1 VLDAH
6 VTAPPWTRSEKWAV
20 GAVGALTA
28 ITLSWWALALWPVPT
43 DAPDWLART
52 RQVCF
57 GTAASGLP
65 NAGGWILLIGQPIG
79 MAVAMF
85 VIWGK
90 ALRGG
95 LWALGRTMLGKAAL
109 GATLLVLFLG
119 TVGVGIR
126 VAGAQPQPIVLDQP
140 GLPPST
146 YPRLDR
152 PLPELGLVD
161 QRGDVVTMD
170 RLAGRTVLVTFGFG
184 HCETVCPVVV
194 HNTLEAAA
202 AVPELDPVVVVV
214 TLDPWRDT
222 PARLP
227 YLAERWGLEG
237 EAYVLGG
244 EVAQVEAVLDAWGV
258 ARERDTR
265 TGDVTHPALVYIVSN
280 GRIAYATTGDPQT
293 VAALAL
299 RL

>member
-1 VLDAH
+1 M
-6 VTAPPWTRSEKWAV
+6 TAPPWTRSEKWAV
-20 GAVGALTA
+20 GALAALAA

-43 DAPDWLART
+43 GAPTWLART

-57 GTAASGLP
+57 GALESGLP
-65 NAGGWILLIGQPIG
+65 NAGGWLLLVGQPIG
-79 MAVAMF
+79 MAAAMF

-95 LWALGRTMLGKAAL
+95 LWALGRTVLGKAAL

-119 TVGVGIR
+119 TIGVGIR
-126 VAGAQPQPIVLDQP
+126 VAGAQPEPIVLDDP

-152 PLPELGLVD
+152 PVPELGLVD
-161 QRGDVVTMD
+161 QRGDLITLD
-170 RLAGRTVLVTFGFG
+170 HLAGRTVLVTFGFG
-184 HCETVCPVVV
+184 HCETICPVVV

-222 PARLP
+222 PTRLP
-227 YLAERWGLEG
+227 YLAEQWGLEG
-237 EAYVLGG
+237 EAYLLGG
-244 EVAQVEAVLDAWGV
+244 EVDQVQAVLDAWGV

-265 TGDVTHPALVYIVSN
+265 TGDVTHPALVYIVDD
-280 GRIAYATTGDPQT
+280 GRIAYATTGDART

>member
-1 VLDAH
+1 M
-6 VTAPPWTRSEKWAV
+6 TAPPWTRPEKWAV
-20 GAVGALTA
+20 GALVALTA
-28 ITLSWWALALWPVPT
+28 VTLSWWALALWPVPT
-43 DAPDWLART
+43 DAPFWLART

-57 GTAASGLP
+57 GTAESGLP
-65 NAGGWILLIGQPIG
+65 DAGGWLLLVGQPIG

-85 VIWGK
+85 VIWGD

-95 LWALGRTMLGKAAL
+95 LWALGRTMVGKAAM
-109 GATLLVLFLG
+109 GAMLLVLFLG
-119 TVGVGIR
+119 TIGVGIR
-126 VAGAQPQPIVLDQP
+126 VAGAKPEPIVLDDP

-152 PLPELGLVD
+152 PAPELGLVD
-161 QRGDVVTMD
+161 QRGDLLALD
-170 RLAGRTVLVTFGFG
+170 ALAGRVVLVTFGFG

-202 AVPELDPVVVVV
+202 AVSELNPVVVVV

-227 YLAERWGLEG
+227 YLAEQWGLDG
-237 EAYVLGG
+237 EAYMLGG
-244 EVAQVEAVLDAWGV
+244 EVTRVEAVLDAWGV
-258 ARERDTR
+258 ARERDAR
-265 TGDVTHPALVYIVSN
+265 TGDVTHPALVYIVDD
-280 GRIAYATTGDPQT
+280 GRIAYATTGDART